1 MKFIIVV
8 IVAAVLASIATV
20 AIGNGLGYEVPSWL
34 SGAVGGAVSGGVV
47 AAKAAQKSDAE

>member
-1 MKFIIVV
+1 MKFILFV
-8 IVAAVLASIATV
+8 IVAAALAAIATV
-20 AIGNGLGYEVPSWL
+20 AIGNVLGYEVPSWL

>member
-1 MKFIIVV
+1 MKFFIVV

-20 AIGNGLGYEVPSWL
+20 AIGNVLGYEVPSWL

-47 AAKAAQKSDAE
+47 SAKVAQKFDSE

>member
-1 MKFIIVV
+1 MKFVFIV

-20 AIGNGLGYEVPSWL
+20 AVGNVLGYEVPAWL

-47 AAKAAQKSDAE
+47 SAKVAQKSDAE

>member
-20 AIGNGLGYEVPSWL
+20 AIGSALGYEVPAWL

-47 AAKAAQKSDAE
+47 AAQATQKSDAE